1 MPASRI
7 DGRSFFSPLV
17 VETGPDRLHV
27 PGGSVRL
34 RRNGVEFRS
43 PRPFELWT
51 EMTVS
56 VDTPGCDSPSEGT
69 AVVVACE
76 GNRHQGFAVSVLF
89 LDLETGSGRRDQAS
103 GRPTLS

>member
-7 DGRSFFSPLV
+7 DGWCFPSPLV
-17 VETGPDRLHV
+17 VETGADRLHV
-27 PGGSVRL
+27 PGDSVRL

-56 VDTPGCDSPSEGT
+56 LDTLGCDTPAEGT

-89 LDLETGSGRRDQAS
+89 LDLEPGADRNGPAS
-103 GRPTLS
+103 ERPVLS

>member
-7 DGRSFFSPLV
+7 DGWFSFSPLV
-17 VETGPDRLHV
+17 VETGPDRLDV
-27 PGGSVRL
+27 PGDSVRL

-56 VDTPGCDSPSEGT
+56 LDTPGCDTPAEGT

-76 GNRHQGFAVSVLF
+76 GNRHQGFAISVLF
-89 LDLETGSGRRDQAS
+89 LDLEPGIGRN
-103 GRPTLS
+103 GRPSERPQLS

>member
-1 MPASRI
+1 M
-7 DGRSFFSPLV
+7 V

-27 PGGSVRL
+27 PGDNVRL

-56 VDTPGCDSPSEGT
+56 LDTPGCDNPAEGT

-89 LDLETGSGRRDQAS
+89 LDLEAGSGRRDQPS
-103 GRPTLS
+103 GRPALP

>member
-7 DGRSFFSPLV
+7 DGWSFFSPLV
-17 VETGPDRLHV
+17 VEAGQDRLHV
-27 PGGSVRL
+27 PGTSVRL

-56 VDTPGCDSPSEGT
+56 LDAPGTTSPAEGT

-89 LDLETGSGRRDQAS
+89 LHLEPRHGAPGQTSEHS
-103 GRPTLS
+103 TIS

>member
-1 MPASRI
+1 
-7 DGRSFFSPLV
+7 V
-17 VETGPDRLHV
+17 VETAQDRLHV
-27 PGGSVRL
+27 PGESVRL

-56 VDTPGCDSPSEGT
+56 LDTPGRSDPAEGT

-89 LDLETGSGRRDQAS
+89 LDLDPGADQETWAGQQPSAS
-103 GRPTLS
+103 